1 MQCRQGP
8 AQESFSHESSIIGQ
22 RTETPDSAPLLQH
35 ECPAGLPASAA
46 GGVPPVGVIPYAACG
61 QMSQTVVEPTARQTE
76 PMSATCLPEGHR
88 LQDKAPMNL
97 PTSCD
102 AAPAIETAGHK
113 HPDASGN
120 TELKW
125 EEIWTTLE
133 SITRRVQRLEA
144 LLARASSVRQQGQ

>member
-1 MQCRQGP
+1 
-8 AQESFSHESSIIGQ
+8 
-22 RTETPDSAPLLQH
+22 
-35 ECPAGLPASAA
+35 
-46 GGVPPVGVIPYAACG
+46 
-61 QMSQTVVEPTARQTE
+61 MSQTVVEPTAQQTE

-113 HPDASGN
+113 HPEASGN

-144 LLARASSVRQQGQ
+144 LLAHASSVRQQGQ